1 MRQFIPIFPILL
13 IIVIVSPCYAQNT
26 DKTACYIP
34 FVEVSGGERFTAFS
48 KMTVR
53 QPMNMYQAGGLFGV
67 EMEQPRGA
75 SFINTGLL
83 LDNYRFSLDELK
95 TNQITT
101 SFLDIPVDFGY
112 RFQLNDAFSLSAS
125 LGLSFLICYHYGC
138 HYSDDHPDFEMSCHE
153 MKENRGVGAN
163 VGFCAEYAFSD
174 RFSLCAS
181 TSSNF
186 YFQYL
191 MMLEYLHE
199 IEIPNFINVRLGVK
213 YRWGFK

>member
-1 MRQFIPIFPILL
+1 MTHKQLL
-13 IIVIVSPCYAQNT
+13 LLLTMFSAWPCFAQNKC
-26 DKTACYIP
+26 DINQFASV
-34 FVEVSGGERFTAFS
+34 VEISVGVRFTAFS

-67 EMEQPRGA
+67 EMKQRRGA

-95 TNQITT
+95 TKQITT

>member
-1 MRQFIPIFPILL
+1 M
-13 IIVIVSPCYAQNT
+13 
-26 DKTACYIP
+26 
-34 FVEVSGGERFTAFS
+34 
-48 KMTVR
+48 
-53 QPMNMYQAGGLFGV
+53 
-67 EMEQPRGA
+67 
-75 SFINTGLL
+75 
-83 LDNYRFSLDELK
+83 LDNYRFSLDKLK
-95 TNQITT
+95 TKQITT

-181 TSSNF
+181 ISSNF

-191 MMLEYLHE
+191 MMLEYMHE

-213 YRWGFK
+213 YRFGF